1 MPRLPPR
8 SPRTAISASALV
20 ANLAAEVVTPRT
32 SRLGVQARFFLSITA
47 FFLLLALPLAL
58 LGSAALRT
66 SIYRDYAERSLRESR
81 VLASDPVLV
90 AAYALPQPS
99 TVIEPLA
106 ERLRAL
112 LGADY
117 VTVTD
122 RQARRLAHPDPALIG
137 KVMVGGDL
145 TSFRLGK
152 TVIET
157 VQGTLGMSVRAK
169 VPVFSGGQVL
179 GLVSVG
185 FLLPRLTQLFWEVVR
200 GSAPWYLL
208 TLLLALL
215 GAHLLSLRVK
225 RDMLGLEPEQIAGVA
240 AQYRT
245 VLHALEEGVMVLRGE
260 QVQLLSPQAAR
271 LLGAQGRPLPLAL
284 SDLLPESAREALLHL
299 KNSPQTP
306 PLALSLGGRPLLLSA
321 AVLPGGGGWI
331 VTWRD
336 RERVQALTGELSQAR
351 QYAELLRAQTHEFS
365 NRLHTLAGLL
375 HLGETE
381 AALESIYSSERA
393 SAETLAAVLPLG
405 NVSLAGLVIGKYERA
420 RELRLGFSLD
430 PLSALP
436 PGLPPAL
443 LSAAALAVGNL
454 VENAFEAL
462 SHREPGYGELGHQE
476 GAPGGEVRLLIAAD
490 PDGLEVEVR
499 DDGPGVPPELVAR
512 MFSRGESS
520 RGENRGL
527 GLALVNEAALALG
540 GELRYHRDLYHALPT
555 RFTFTLP
562 FMPDSAPDSER
573 TARQPDSA

>member
-8 SPRTAISASALV
+8 TSRTAISASAL
-20 ANLAAEVVTPRT
+20 AAEVVMPRT

-58 LGSAALRT
+58 LGSAALRV

-90 AAYALPQPS
+90 AAYALPRPS
-99 TVIEPLA
+99 SVIGPMA
-106 ERLRAL
+106 ERLRGL
-112 LGADY
+112 LSADY

-137 KVMVGGDL
+137 QTMVGGDL
-145 TSFRLGK
+145 TSFRQGK
-152 TVIET
+152 TVTET
-157 VQGTLGMSVRAK
+157 VQGTLGVSVRAK
-169 VPVFSGGQVL
+169 VPVYRSGQVV

-185 FLLPRLTQLFWEVVR
+185 FLLPRLRQLFWEVVR

-215 GAHLLSLRVK
+215 GAHLLSLQVRQG
-225 RDMLGLEPEQIAGVA
+225 MLGLEPEQIAGVA

-260 QVQLLSPQAAR
+260 EVQLLSPQAAR
-271 LLGAQGRPLPLAL
+271 LLGAQGLPLPLPL
-284 SDLLPESAREALLHL
+284 SDLLPEPAREALLHL
-299 KNSPQTP
+299 RSVPQAP
-306 PLALSLGGRPLLLSA
+306 PLALTLGERPVLLSA
-321 AVLPGGGGWI
+321 AELPDGGGWI

-381 AALESIYSSERA
+381 AALESIYSSTTS
-393 SAETLAAVLPLG
+393 SAEALAAVLPLR
-405 NVSLAGLVIGKYERA
+405 NVSLAGLVIGKYARA
-420 RELRLGFSLD
+420 RELHLGFSLD
-430 PLSALP
+430 PLSALTP
-436 PGLPPAL
+436 ELSPAL
-443 LSAAALAVGNL
+443 SPAMLSAAALAVGNL

-462 SHREPGYGELGHQE
+462 SQRED
-476 GAPGGEVRLLIAAD
+476 ARGGEVRLLIAAD
-490 PDGLEVEVR
+490 PDGLEIEVR
-499 DDGPGVPPELVAR
+499 DDGPGVPPELLAR
-512 MFSRGESS
+512 MFSRGASS
-520 RGENRGL
+520 RGEHRGL

-540 GELRYHRDLYHALPT
+540 GALTYHRDLYHALPT
-555 RFTFTLP
+555 RFTFALP
-562 FMPDSAPDSER
+562 FLPDAATEPER
-573 TARQPDSA
+573 AGLCPGPT